1 MFSLQKSP
9 GLLPVRWMAPESLK
23 DGVFSSASDVFS
35 YGVVLWEMVT
45 FAAQPY
51 QGFSNNQVLNFVME
65 GGVMQRPE
73 SCPDNIYNLMS
84 RCWSHRPTARPT
96 FFDIIEYLLDYADTN
111 FREVSFYHQPEGQ
124 AAAIEMKNAGNFNT
138 TVLVEKSSIN
148 L

>member
-1 MFSLQKSP
+1 MLLFESP

-51 QGFSNNQVLNFVME
+51 QGFSNSQVLNFVME

-73 SCPDNIYNLMS
+73 NCQDDIYNLMS

-96 FFDIIEYLLDYADTN
+96 FFDIIDYLLDYADAK
-111 FREVSFYHQPEGQ
+111 FKDVSYYHTPEGQ
-124 AAAIEMKNAGNFNT
+124 AAAIEVKNAGN
-138 TVLVEKSSIN
+138 
-148 L
+148 